1 MSSQNVKITSQ
12 KKRDWNLVC
21 IDFKEIKLR
30 EKNKLN
36 MVECYDEQSYNKG
49 KGACLEI
56 KIKNKSQNTKSDD
69 ISGEQ

>member
-1 MSSQNVKITSQ
+1 M
-12 KKRDWNLVC
+12 
-21 IDFKEIKLR
+21 R